1 LASPLRQ
8 GLFTPAPLST
18 QGTARFGGARDA
30 AAAGHLTPQARAD
43 AFVFGDLPN
52 MPRGRDRR
60 FRQNGHILT
69 CAPTGAGKGIGAV
82 IPNLIDYPG
91 SAFVLDLK
99 GENYAVIA
107 CAHRQAG
114 QEVFVIDPFS
124 ITGDAGHA
132 RNWLDTLDPDH
143 PDVVSRAG
151 TIADMLVV
159 RSGFESEPHWNHT
172 ARDLLRGFLVHV
184 AGLPAGLRNMAA
196 LSADYDTAHYISNAL
211 GYYTIAFE
219 TANRSRHTSRPFKP
233 GTSTAGSEHRHGRSL
248 LTLR

>member
-8 GLFTPAPLST
+8 GLFTPAPLGT
-18 QGTARFGGARDA
+18 HGTARFGGARDA
-30 AAAGHLTPQARAD
+30 AAAGHLTPQAGAD

-60 FRQNGHILT
+60 FRQDGHILT

-82 IPNLIDYPG
+82 IPNLLDYPG
-91 SAFVLDLK
+91 SAFVLDRK
-99 GENYAVIA
+99 GENYAVTA
-107 CAHRQAG
+107 RAHRQAG

-159 RSGFESEPHWNHT
+159 RSGFESEPHWNDT
-172 ARDLLRGFLVHV
+172 ARDLLRGFL
-184 AGLPAGLRNMAA
+184 PR
-196 LSADYDTAHYISNAL
+196 
-211 GYYTIAFE
+211 
-219 TANRSRHTSRPFKP
+219 RH
-233 GTSTAGSEHRHGRSL
+233 ARHP
-248 LTLR
+248 